1 VYVHIRAILDS
12 LHRNCE
18 IYDDAKPKER
28 FIQCAYMLK
37 VSVKR
42 TLNSYQVK
50 GFG

>member
-1 VYVHIRAILDS
+1 MCIFVPSWIRCI
-12 LHRNCE
+12 E
-18 IYDDAKPKER
+18 IAKFTTTQKPKER